1 LRLRPIR
8 PGDTKR
14 ERRFFERLSERTRFQ
29 RFMQHLTELT
39 PQMLERFTRLDYA
52 RELARVA
59 LHRETEEFVAVG
71 RYAPRPDGRT
81 AEFALVVY
89 EALYGHVLA
98 DNVEMLQLARRL
110 GFEIVG
116 RDLSDLTLERRLK
129 SSAR

>member
-1 LRLRPIR
+1 LRLHPIR
-8 PGDTKR
+8 PEDTER
-14 ERRFFERLSERTRFQ
+14 ERRFFERLSERT
-29 RFMQHLTELT
+29 
-39 PQMLERFTRLDYA
+39 
-52 RELARVA
+52 LALVA

-81 AEFALVVY
+81 AEFALVIADDWQRRGLGRALLERLSRGAYEAGY

-98 DNVEMLQLARRL
+98 DNVETLQLARRL

>member
-1 LRLRPIR
+1 
-8 PGDTKR
+8 
-14 ERRFFERLSERTRFQ
+14 
-29 RFMQHLTELT
+29 MQHLTELT
-39 PQMLERFTRLDYA
+39 PQMLERFTRLDCA
-52 RELARVA
+52 RELALVA
-59 LHRETEEFVAVG
+59 LHRKTEEFVAVG